1 MKIVQ
6 VGLGSFGRKWMDVI
20 LKDAEWEYSA
30 IATRNDDVR
39 GEAGDLCGL
48 PESARFTDL
57 EEMLAHS
64 DDADAALITTPYF
77 LHAEQAL
84 RSLSQGWH
92 VLVEKPLCASLE
104 DAYRIRDAVKDSG
117 RTLMVAENYRF
128 NPGPILMRDL
138 ISSGEIGDPEAVFIQ
153 YFVRHRFPES
163 DWRNRYRYPVLM
175 ENATHHFDLLRFI
188 TASEPVSVSG
198 SAFGSRL
205 TEHWEYPSVSVQY
218 EMTGGLSAHFA
229 GSWAYDGFR
238 TPWEGLWRVHGTEGS
253 ILWDGDLKIS
263 KEGDKRTIH
272 VETFPPSHSLKKVLE
287 EFTAALREERKPA
300 VDIDDNIQTLRMV
313 FSAIE
318 SIEKRAHVSIG

>member
-6 VGLGSFGRKWMDVI
+6 VGLGVFGRKWMDVI
-20 LKDAEWEYSA
+20 LEDGHWEYSA
-30 IATRNDDVR
+30 IATRNGDVR
-39 GEAGDLCGL
+39 EEGGDLCGL
-48 PESARFTDL
+48 PESARFTNL

-64 DDADAALITTPYF
+64 KDADAVLITTPYF
-77 LHAEQAL
+77 LHAKQVL
-84 RSLSQGWH
+84 RSLRHGRH

-104 DAYRIRDAVKDSG
+104 DAYSIREAVRDSG

-128 NPGPILMRDL
+128 NPGSILMRDL

-188 TASEPVSVSG
+188 TATEPVSVSG

-218 EMTGGLSAHFA
+218 EMTGGLNAHFA

-238 TPWEGLWRVHGTEGS
+238 TPWEGAWRVYGTEGS
-253 ILWDGDLKIS
+253 ILWDGDIKIS
-263 KEGDKRTIH
+263 KGGEERTIR
-272 VETFPPSHSLKKVLE
+272 VETLPPSHSLKKVLE
-287 EFTAALREERKPA
+287 EFTAALLEERKAA

-318 SIEKRAHVSIG
+318 SIENSTRISIV